1 MYSYR
6 KKLNYVMKK
15 SRKCCIF
22 PITMKTKNYSK
33 FYSNDKNANVM
44 KLSREICFKL

>member
-1 MYSYR
+1 MHSYR

-22 PITMKTKNYSK
+22 LKYMI
-33 FYSNDKNANVM
+33 
-44 KLSREICFKL
+44 EIQLISDSVIKMQIQ